1 MKKGEILPEVGLPNA
16 LRKLVRLYVHESTL
30 PTHDVALSHEQSH
43 YLTHVMRKK
52 EGDKLL
58 VFHGTWGEWLAHIVR
73 ITKKEVSI
81 RLQEQTRSPSP
92 TADIWYLFAPLKSAR
107 LDYMVQKATELGV
120 ARLIPVKTERTQVSR
135 INRERL
141 KANTIEAAEQCG
153 LVNVPEVGE
162 ERSLIQALADLAP
175 DRLLI
180 FCDEHAS
187 HSSPLT
193 ALKEV
198 KSGTPCAVLIGPE
211 GGFTDGERTLISRHP
226 HTLNLS
232 LGSRIVR
239 ADTAAVMALTLV
251 QACVGDL

>member
-1 MKKGEILPEVGLPNA
+1 MNTPSSFLDPT
-16 LRKLVRLYVHESTL
+16 LRKLVRIYVDKSTL

-43 YLTHVMRKK
+43 YITHVMRKN

-58 VFHGTWGEWLAHIVR
+58 VFHGAWGEWIAHIVR
-73 ITKKEVSI
+73 ITKKEVCI
-81 RLQEQTRSPSP
+81 LLQEQTRPPSP
-92 TADIWYLFAPLKSAR
+92 MADIWYLFAPLKFAR
-107 LDYMVQKATELGV
+107 MDYMVQKSTELGV
-120 ARLIPVKTERTQVSR
+120 SRLIPVKTERTQVSR
-135 INRERL
+135 INLDRL

-153 LVNVPEVGE
+153 LVNVPQVGE
-162 ERSLIQALADLAP
+162 ERSLTHALADLAP

-180 FCDEHAS
+180 FCDEHTS

-198 KSGTPCAVLIGPE
+198 ERGTPCAVLIGPE

>member
-1 MKKGEILPEVGLPNA
+1 MKKALTDAALPHA
-16 LRKLVRLYVHESTL
+16 LRKLVRLYLDEPAL
-30 PTHDVALSHEQSH
+30 RTHDVVLSPEQSH
-43 YLTHVMRKK
+43 YLAHVMRKK
-52 EGDKLL
+52 EGDGLL
-58 VFHGTWGEWLAHIVR
+58 VFHGAWGEWLAHIVR
-73 ITKKEVSI
+73 ITKKEVTI
-81 RLQEQTRSPSP
+81 RLQEQTRPPSP
-92 TADIWYLFAPLKSAR
+92 LADVWYLFAPLKSAR
-107 LDYMVQKATELGV
+107 LDYIVQKATELG
-120 ARLIPVKTERTQVSR
+120 ASCLIPVKTERTQVSR
-135 INRERL
+135 INLDRL

-153 LVNVPEVGE
+153 LVNVPQVGE
-162 ERSLIQALADLAP
+162 ERSLTHALADLAP

-180 FCDEHAS
+180 FCDEHTS

-198 KSGTPCAVLIGPE
+198 ERGTPCAVLIGPE